1 MMLLSLALIR
11 HSVLSLSDGLPK
23 MKPHKHHRRWVSFNN
38 TRTKISVSV
47 CVQNTIQDTLT
58 DLSTNMEGESGR
70 VVSKSFIAFHS
81 LMQLWSEAMQLS

>member
-23 MKPHKHHRRWVSFNN
+23 TKPCKPHEPSRFGVYGNFFNL
-38 TRTKISVSV
+38 RV
-47 CVQNTIQDTLT
+47 T

-70 VVSKSFIAFHS
+70 VVSRSFIVFHS